1 MTSTATQPRTGS
13 ITLPDAPTEKSLQ
26 AEASSAHARIN
37 VPLNLENWKSLPKD
51 LQDDLLW
58 FHQHLLD
65 NGMSW
70 SDATEALDYDRSTV
84 FRVLKGTYTGSWD
97 NIQKG
102 LRSYRKL
109 AIDRSTIQVADFV
122 PNGISDLIFAA
133 LDYAVANNSIT
144 QIIGESRMGKTVA
157 ALAWRNEN
165 NHGRSVFVTA
175 PPYGGTKAFLRRIAD
190 ALGINKSQPTPQL
203 LDAIARS
210 FNKNRMLII
219 DEAHRLLPN
228 DRRGGATNLE
238 ILRDIKDLTGC
249 ALALIATQRFAD
261 DLRKSEDYMYEQ
273 YLGRIGM
280 PVRLPRD
287 IKTKDHLVIVGQY
300 VKAPSAKLIDA
311 CDHIANTHGR
321 LGILTETLKVASRI
335 AAKGRAKLTEE
346 HVFKAIALRK
356 QMMGEQLY
364 AKK

>member
-37 VPLNLENWKSLPKD
+37 VPLNLENWKSLPKE

-65 NGMSW
+65 NNLSW
-70 SDATEALDYDRSTV
+70 SDAQEALDYDRSTV

-102 LRSYRKL
+102 IRSYRKL
-109 AIDRSTIQVADFV
+109 AADRGTIQVADFV
-122 PNGISDLIFAA
+122 PNGISGLIHAA

-157 ALAWRNEN
+157 ALAWRDEN

-175 PPYGGTKAFLRRIAD
+175 PPYGGTKSFLRRICD

-203 LDAIARS
+203 IDAIARA

-228 DRRGGATNLE
+228 DRRSNATNIE
-238 ILRDIKDLTGC
+238 IVRDLKDLTGC
-249 ALALIATQRFAD
+249 SVALIATQRFED
-261 DLRKSEDYMYEQ
+261 DLRKSTYMYEQ

-280 PVRLPRD
+280 PVRLPRK
-287 IKTKDHLVIVGQY
+287 IRTKDHLVIVEQY
-300 VKAPSAKLIDA
+300 IRNPSEKLVEA
-311 CDHIANTHGR
+311 CDAIANDYGR
-321 LGILTETLKVASRI
+321 LGILSETLKVASRI
-335 AAKGRAKLTEE
+335 AAKGRQKLTEE